1 MSEKSEES
9 EKASALLFR
18 WSLGGALA
26 AILLLSFLDRAVTYQ
41 PESEVRTSWINLIPK
56 ADHHR

>member
-1 MSEKSEES
+1 MSEKS

-26 AILLLSFLDRAVTYQ
+26 AILLLNFLDRVVTYQ

>member
-1 MSEKSEES
+1 MS

-26 AILLLSFLDRAVTYQ
+26 AILLLNFLDRVVTYQ
-41 PESEVRTSWINLIPK
+41 PDKTSWINLIPK

>member
-1 MSEKSEES
+1 MSEKS

-26 AILLLSFLDRAVTYQ
+26 AILLLNFLDRVVTYQ

-56 ADHHR
+56 PDHQR

>member
-1 MSEKSEES
+1 MS

-26 AILLLSFLDRAVTYQ
+26 AILLLNFLDRVVTYQ
-41 PESEVRTSWINLIPK
+41 PESEVRTSWITLIPK
-56 ADHHR
+56 ADHRR